1 MLDASDCFW
10 GLAGAFNIP
19 SFVFG
24 CQGPTY
30 EELLILVQG
39 LLGSEIVGAQSENVV
54 INGLPY
60 SSQAASFVTR
70 SGLQVCCA
78 LMMTLT

>member
-1 MLDASDCFW
+1 
-10 GLAGAFNIP
+10 
-19 SFVFG
+19 
-24 CQGPTY
+24 
-30 EELLILVQG
+30 VQG

-70 SGLQVCCA
+70 SGLQVCCSNDDTH
-78 LMMTLT
+78 LMEQHL